1 MVHRQKMLRKN
12 GLESVN
18 LYYSF
23 LSFPKKNNTNLYSN
37 LTPSKI
43 INLDISENLTSP
55 ILTNLNNLT
64 YRFVVWRM

>member
-18 LYYSF
+18 PYYSF